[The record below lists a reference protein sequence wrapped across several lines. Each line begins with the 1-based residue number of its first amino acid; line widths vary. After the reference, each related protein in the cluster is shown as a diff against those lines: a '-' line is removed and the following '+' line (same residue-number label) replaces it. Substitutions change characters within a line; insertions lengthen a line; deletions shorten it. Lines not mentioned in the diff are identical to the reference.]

1 MALWDITGKA
11 AELPIYKLLGTQRY
25 HTEVYGTYPP
35 RHESPEGY
43 VEEAREMVARGFRA
57 YKIHPGMLSTPDV
70 IRMVTMVREAV
81 GPAVRLMLD
90 PNCGYGYRKALDIGR
105 ALDQNGFHWFEDP
118 VPHYDLDAIKSL
130 SERLDVP
137 LCMSDQNP
145 NQFFNAANM
154 VRNQSTRL
162 VRGTAQ
168 KLGIT
173 GLKKLC
179 SLAEGFGMNCEIGTA
194 ANSLLNAANLHVIF
208 SVANCDYFE
217 YWMPQA
223 AHQFGLVDDV
233 HLNEKGSIDAP
244 TRPGLGYELDWDW
257 LKSHTVDTLG

>member
-1 MALWDITGKA
+1 
-11 AELPIYKLLGTQRY
+11 
-25 HTEVYGTYPP
+25 
-35 RHESPEGY
+35 
-43 VEEAREMVARGFRA
+43 MVARGFRA
-57 YKIHPGMLSTPDV
+57 YKIHPGMLNTPDV

-105 ALDQNGFHWFEDP
+105 ALDQNAFHWFEDP

-179 SLAEGFGMNCEIGTA
+179 SLA
-194 ANSLLNAANLHVIF
+194 
-208 SVANCDYFE
+208 
-217 YWMPQA
+217 
-223 AHQFGLVDDV
+223 
-233 HLNEKGSIDAP
+233 
-244 TRPGLGYELDWDW
+244 
-257 LKSHTVDTLG
+257 

>member
-1 MALWDITGKA
+1 
-11 AELPIYKLLGTQRY
+11 
-25 HTEVYGTYPP
+25 
-35 RHESPEGY
+35 
-43 VEEAREMVARGFRA
+43 
-57 YKIHPGMLSTPDV
+57 
-70 IRMVTMVREAV
+70 MVTMVREAV

-223 AHQFGLVDDV
+223 AHQFGLVDDI
-233 HLNEKGSIDAP
+233 HLNEKVSIDAP
-244 TRPGLGYELDWDW
+244 TRPGSGYELDWDW
-257 LKSHTVDTLG
+257 RKSHTSDTLG

>member
-1 MALWDITGKA
+1 M
-11 AELPIYKLLGTQRY
+11 
-25 HTEVYGTYPP
+25 
-35 RHESPEGY
+35 
-43 VEEAREMVARGFRA
+43 
-57 YKIHPGMLSTPDV
+57 
-70 IRMVTMVREAV
+70 
-81 GPAVRLMLD
+81 
-90 PNCGYGYRKALDIGR
+90 
-105 ALDQNGFHWFEDP
+105 
-118 VPHYDLDAIKSL
+118 
-130 SERLDVP
+130 
-137 LCMSDQNP
+137 CMSDQNP

-179 SLAEGFGMNCEIGTA
+179 SLAEGLGMNCEIG
-194 ANSLLNAANLHVIF
+194 SAANLHVIF

-244 TRPGLGYELDWDW
+244 TRPGLGYELD
-257 LKSHTVDTLG
+257 